1 MWQRSTVGL
10 MAGSILAGFGG
21 WIDFLAILTLA
32 AYEYRADA
40 FLMALI
46 SAAFLVPGIVLAPR
60 VGRWIDRGRAD
71 AILLSSLVL
80 RCIATASLLLV
91 PAAPVFCL
99 IVAVRSALTIPTEP
113 ASNVL
118 VTRLVSRADVPG
130 YFGMLG
136 VFRNLSKIVAPTIGA
151 AVASQFGEARCF
163 YLSIALTLLGAGFI
177 FVGLRRASLRD
188 RSDEATVAAEGGA
201 APAPVAGKSAALLRQ
216 LIWTVTLFVFM
227 VFLINNQ
234 LPVLLRNAG
243 FDKALLGVLVSCS
256 GAGGILAAAY
266 MTRGNAAM
274 GATDPMRA
282 TIVAVLATAACF
294 LALGLAFTLPAETAA
309 YVAGAL
315 FFCTGMFGAIEAIR
329 SNTVIVQHFPTRVG
343 AVSAKLLAY
352 QSAAMLAAPWVAAAI
367 IPLVSMPVLFMIDGG
382 LALVGLSIVSLRF
395 RRAAS
400 ESWAASTA

>member
-91 PAAPVFCL
+91 PVAPVFCL

-130 YFGMLG
+130 YFGMLS
-136 VFRNLSKIVAPTIGA
+136 VFRNLSKIAAPTIGA
-151 AVASQFGEARCF
+151 AVASQFGEARSF
-163 YLSIALTLLGAGFI
+163 YLSIALTLLGAAFI
-177 FVGLRRASLRD
+177 FAGLRRAPLLD
-188 RSDEATVAAEGGA
+188 RSKEASVAAEA
-201 APAPVAGKSAALLRQ
+201 AAAPVAGKSAALLRQ

-266 MTRGNAAM
+266 MTRGNATM

-294 LALGLAFTLPAETAA
+294 MALGLAFLLPATQAPI
-309 YVAGAL
+309 VAGAL
-315 FFCTGMFGAIEAIR
+315 FFCTGVFGSIEAIR
-329 SNTVIVQHFPTRVG
+329 SNTVIVQHFPTTVG

-352 QSAAMLAAPWVAAAI
+352 QSAAMLAAPWVAALI
-367 IPLVSMPVLFMIDGG
+367 IPLVSLPVLFLIDGG
-382 LALVGLSIVSLRF
+382 LALVGLTIVSVRY
-395 RRAAS
+395 RRAAADR
-400 ESWAASTA
+400 WAASTA